1 MNEFVIPLHFEELEK
16 QDILDLARVRY
27 RSPKENLRTVKGVS
41 WWTEEGEHA
50 VSELYWLVKTFR
62 DLSNNEKQE
71 LVERMR
77 EAVEKAVKLRKLS
90 ALKSTGFFV
99 AFLIN
104 VAEDLESEPVAAKGK
119 GKQNQEWSWTAQ
131 GLETA
136 LRCLTQITEQ
146 KNDIAENK
154 YTENFTSMSWRAA
167 LTAMERSSA
176 VKNSALMDLVFRI
189 ISVGIS
195 RWAQSMPISAA
206 LVHLVHR
213 QEHVAPS
220 VATLLIKFNRK
231 PDFKDFVDSTIA
243 ELCSSARLS
252 DLNRDTSAGK
262 YLGIVFSTIATGDA
276 ALLARYSKE
285 LVIPL
290 LDHEPYTLRS
300 GVVDALATSTLD
312 QQVMGEY
319 EDLRAEIYDVLVAR
333 VCDVNAFTRSRTIQA
348 WMRLAEAHVVTHY
361 ELAELAQLVTDRLH
375 DKAAAVRK
383 SALQLWQVIMEH
395 NPFSPTLSR
404 QMVET
409 AKESAKGETSE
420 DSKKQAGL
428 NSYVIV
434 VENAELAVQRASNL
448 LKSDSVTDVVEAIN
462 MLSCS
467 RKFQVHGADSAVR
480 SILTLILARDKAV
493 SDAACRCIEENLCQD
508 QSPEA
513 STKELST
520 SLLKSLVLLVRSAT
534 VGERVCIES
543 CIKRLYASDGHAG
556 SLIKS
561 TTFSKILWD
570 VISGR
575 AGGALS
581 EIRKV
586 ACITL
591 GAVTSASGTEDGPS
605 SVVSSKRIA
614 ILTSVAVQHEDPAL
628 AREACSLI
636 CRIVPRTSPGAEEA
650 ACEIVDKVL
659 ISSAD
664 DGSVPND
671 FWLPLAE
678 QALNA
683 TYAISAQPEKLAA
696 DMIHRIGSRTLQKP
710 TEWAVTRFVFIIGHT
725 AVRQLVF
732 NEERA
737 RELSRSPTIETESRT
752 NGDNKG
758 DEEIED
764 VVGVSLGAEADAAVE
779 RGEQELVGEGSILG
793 RFAPLVAKVATDR
806 NASDVQRAAAASSLA
821 KLMAVHSFMCEHY
834 VRLMFSLLDPSNA
847 PPVVR
852 GNSIVALGDLSFR
865 HPNILEPWS
874 AKMYSSLRDEDP
886 MVRRYTLSTLTHLIL
901 NDMVKVRGQ
910 VVELVLCLK
919 DNDERLQAL
928 SKLFFHELSRKGGNL
943 IYNILPDTLSCLSQ
957 RKDVDRGT
965 YREVMKFLVSF
976 LDKSRHAEGMVDKLC
991 PRFRASDE
999 VQEWRDLSFVLS
1011 LLPYQDRA
1019 LRGLM
1024 DNFKTY
1030 ADKLDDAEVRENFE
1044 AIAAKVRHLP
1054 KIDKALAAEFEA
1066 SIKRIANRK
1075 EDEDVK
1081 DVIQDLDMYGATPK
1095 AKSRSQS
1102 VSKSTLASTVKTS
1115 RRKKGRRKVMPL
1127 TPTALNLSGE
1137 N

>member
-1 MNEFVIPLHFEELEK
+1 MNEFVIPQHFEELEK
-16 QDILDLARVRY
+16 QGILDLDRVRY
-27 RSPKENLRTVKGVS
+27 RSPKENLRSVKGNS
-41 WWTEEGEHA
+41 WWIEEGEHA

-71 LVERMR
+71 LVEMMR
-77 EAVEKAVKLRKLS
+77 EAVDKAVQLQQLS

-104 VAEDLESEPVAAKGK
+104 VAEDLESELVSGKGK
-119 GKQNQEWSWTAQ
+119 GKQNQEWSWTTQ

-146 KNDIAENK
+146 KNDMAENK
-154 YTENFTSMSWRAA
+154 YTENFSSMSWRAA
-167 LTAMERSSA
+167 LTAMERTSA

-195 RWAQSMPISAA
+195 RWSQSMPISAA

-262 YLGIVFSTIATGDA
+262 YLGVVFSTIAIGDA
-276 ALLARYSKE
+276 ALLAKYSKE

-319 EDLRAEIYDVLVAR
+319 EGLRTEIFDVLFAR
-333 VCDVNAFTRSRTIQA
+333 ICDINAFTRSRTIHA
-348 WMRLAEAHVVTHY
+348 WMRLAEAHVVKHS
-361 ELAELAQLVTDRLH
+361 ELAELSQQVTDRLH

-409 AKESAKGETSE
+409 AQAKAEASE
-420 DSKKQAGL
+420 DSKEQAGL
-428 NSYVIV
+428 NSYVSV
-434 VENAELAVQRASNL
+434 VQNAELAVQRANNL
-448 LKSDSVTDVVEAIN
+448 LKSDSVTDVVESIN

-493 SDAACRCIEENLCQD
+493 SDAACRCMEENLCQD
-508 QSPEA
+508 QNPEA
-513 STKELST
+513 STKDQST
-520 SLLKSLVLLVRSAT
+520 SMLKSLVLLMRNAT

-561 TTFSKILWD
+561 STFRKILWD

-586 ACITL
+586 ACIVL
-591 GAVTSASGTEDGPS
+591 GAVTSASGPEDDPLT
-605 SVVSSKRIA
+605 VVSSKRIV

-650 ACEIVDKVL
+650 ALEIVDKVL
-659 ISSAD
+659 ISSAHD
-664 DGSVPND
+664 ASVPND
-671 FWLPLAE
+671 VWLPLAE

-683 TYAISAQPEKLAA
+683 TYALSTQPEKLAA
-696 DMIHRIGSRTLQKP
+696 GVIHRVGSRTLQNP
-710 TEWAVTRFVFIIGHT
+710 AEWAVTRFVFMIGHA

-737 RELSRSPTIETESRT
+737 RELSMSSGTETPSRSDR
-752 NGDNKG
+752 DKKG
-758 DEEIED
+758 DEGIED
-764 VVGVSLGAEADAAVE
+764 VVGISLGAEADAAVE
-779 RGEQELVGEGSILG
+779 RGEQELVGEGSVLG
-793 RFAPLVAKVATDR
+793 KFAPLVAKVATDR
-806 NASDVQRAAAASSLA
+806 NASHVQRAAAAASLA

-852 GNSIVALGDLSFR
+852 GNTIVALGDLSFR

-874 AKMYSSLRDEDP
+874 AKMYSSLRDEDAL
-886 MVRRYTLSTLTHLIL
+886 VRRYTLSTLTHLIL

-919 DNDERLQAL
+919 DNDERVQAL
-928 SKLFFHELSRKGGNL
+928 AKLFFNELSRKGGNL

-957 RKDVDRGT
+957 RTDVERGT

-976 LDKSRHAEGMVDKLC
+976 LDKSRHVEGMVDKLC

-1019 LRGLM
+1019 LRRLM

-1030 ADKLDDAEVRENFE
+1030 ADKLDDVEVRENFE
-1044 AIAAKVRHLP
+1044 TIAARVKQLP
-1054 KIDKALAAEFEA
+1054 KIDKALGAEFEA
-1066 SIKRIANRK
+1066 SIARIANRK

-1081 DVIQDLDMYGATPK
+1081 DVLHDLDIYGATPK

-1102 VSKSTLASTVKTS
+1102 VSKSTLASTVKAS
-1115 RRKKGRRKVMPL
+1115 RRKKGVRTLLPL
-1127 TPTALNLSGE
+1127 TPTALNLNGE